1 METTQQQRKVAQI
14 GKELSTEGIEA
25 DQGTNGIDMA
35 TTGTIETILTTK
47 TRTEVEAAAIA
58 GRT

>member
-1 METTQQQRKVAQI
+1 MATTQQQRKVVQI
-14 GKELSTEGIEA
+14 EKELSIEGIEV

-35 TTGTIETILTTK
+35 TTGTIETIRAIK

-58 GRT
+58 GKT